1 MEETYEV
8 CEDELDNHLV
18 SNEDTKCLK
27 GSGNGW
33 VIQSERITGA

>member
-18 SNEDTKCLK
+18 SNEDTTCLK
-27 GSGNGW
+27 ESGN
-33 VIQSERITGA
+33 VKTERITGA